1 MPLATVES
9 SLVVCRAKDAK
20 FVDASVD
27 AFHVAGERRVD
38 RERAYPK
45 TPHVGVHYGRGTSI
59 PSAGSGARRARAGS
73 QARRKQKALCTSS
86 FAASKEEV
94 IPARSGSDWSSTCL
108 DGLDTSVKSLTCI
121 CILRRNVTYFAFS
134 LRWRTTG
141 TAKSST
147 RPTHRFLL
155 MLDDSKRSGSSAGK
169 RSPLL
174 GVPM

>member
-1 MPLATVES
+1 MKGHVRKRRTWELI
-9 SLVVCRAKDAK
+9 
-20 FVDASVD
+20 VDVGPHPIS
-27 AFHVAGERRVD
+27 GKRRQ
-38 RERAYPK
+38 K
-45 TPHVGVHYGRGTSI
+45 SKSGFTSKKE
-59 PSAGSGARRARAGS
+59 AET
-73 QARRKQKALCTSS
+73 LCTSS
-86 FAASKEEV
+86 FATSKEEV

-108 DGLDTSVKSLTCI
+108 DGLDTSVKSLKCI
-121 CILRRNVTYFAFS
+121 CILRRNVTSFAFS